1 MSLPGILGS
10 LAGFAK
16 VRLVADKPVTDNAVF
31 RLHYRFTSAFFF
43 GACLL
48 ITAFDLIGNPIDCLT
63 DESISRPEVIN
74 TYCWIQYTFTMP
86 LYDKGGKMGGMG
98 AYPGVGQDNG
108 GERRVHSYYQWVPFM
123 LFFQGILFYMPHWL
137 WKCWE
142 NGKMSNMTE
151 GNRGFVLSCSD
162 DDRRSRS
169 AALAQYLYET
179 MHTNTRFFV
188 SYFSCEV
195 FNFVNAIG
203 NIFLIDRFLNGAF
216 FEFGMRVIE
225 FSNMDQEER
234 SDPMIEVFPRMTKCT
249 FMKYGSSGTIQKHD
263 ALCILAL
270 NIINEKVYIFLW
282 FWLIILSII
291 SGLAL
296 VYRLVEFFSPAMRLR
311 LLRRLSLKSS
321 TSSPSSSSVEI
332 IVKRLDLGDYYFV
345 SMLGKNLDG
354 FLFSTLVDDLAL
366 ALTEKGQ
373 NDCSAEMAPIL
384 TNFSNVDR

>member
-1 MSLPGILGS
+1 
-10 LAGFAK
+10 
-16 VRLVADKPVTDNAVF
+16 
-31 RLHYRFTSAFFF
+31 
-43 GACLL
+43 
-48 ITAFDLIGNPIDCLT
+48 
-63 DESISRPEVIN
+63 
-74 TYCWIQYTFTMP
+74 
-86 LYDKGGKMGGMG
+86 
-98 AYPGVGQDNG
+98 
-108 GERRVHSYYQWVPFM
+108 
-123 LFFQGILFYMPHWL
+123 
-137 WKCWE
+137 
-142 NGKMSNMTE
+142 MSNMTE

>member
-1 MSLPGILGS
+1 
-10 LAGFAK
+10 
-16 VRLVADKPVTDNAVF
+16 
-31 RLHYRFTSAFFF
+31 
-43 GACLL
+43 
-48 ITAFDLIGNPIDCLT
+48 
-63 DESISRPEVIN
+63 
-74 TYCWIQYTFTMP
+74 
-86 LYDKGGKMGGMG
+86 
-98 AYPGVGQDNG
+98 
-108 GERRVHSYYQWVPFM
+108 
-123 LFFQGILFYMPHWL
+123 
-137 WKCWE
+137 
-142 NGKMSNMTE
+142 
-151 GNRGFVLSCSD
+151 
-162 DDRRSRS
+162 
-169 AALAQYLYET
+169 
-179 MHTNTRFFV
+179 
-188 SYFSCEV
+188 
-195 FNFVNAIG
+195 
-203 NIFLIDRFLNGAF
+203 
-216 FEFGMRVIE
+216 
-225 FSNMDQEER
+225 
-234 SDPMIEVFPRMTKCT
+234 MTKCT